1 MFQFQGTMYYVLI
14 PTCWTTYHIEIFQGY
29 RCSLIHLK
37 PKTKSIFT
45 NWDIIFDDLSLC
57 FTMYMHWKP
66 RIHFDNCALFC
77 LFLLFRTKNQHG
89 NHFAFNFKIPCSSCV
104 FRWQLFVLDYEDQL
118 LLKLPVHLSELL
130 KINPEWQGKAK
141 ILIPYF

>member
-1 MFQFQGTMYYVLI
+1 MLDNLPYRNFPRI
-14 PTCWTTYHIEIFQGY
+14 PVFFD
-29 RCSLIHLK
+29 SS
-37 PKTKSIFT
+37 KTKDQSIFT

>member
-1 MFQFQGTMYYVLI
+1 MFQFQGTMYHVLI

-37 PKTKSIFT
+37 PKTKAFLLIGTSYLMIYPSVLQCICIESQGYT
-45 NWDIIFDDLSLC
+45 LIIVLC
-57 FTMYMHWKP
+57 FV
-66 RIHFDNCALFC
+66 F
-77 LFLLFRTKNQHG
+77 FLLFRTKNQHG